1 MPTMR
6 IQEFLDEK
14 EREHYEQEYGG
25 PELDGKYEFSFHTD
39 DSFEPI
45 VDGPAIKPPK
55 PDCVPSLNLEG
66 LPGYET
72 SSDEGEEEDE
82 GQEQASEYLSQQLPD
97 DDGHPPFHYQDSMK
111 YIQDFYDKQ

>member
-14 EREHYEQEYGG
+14 EREHYEKEYGG
-25 PELDGKYEFSFHTD
+25 PEIDDKYEFSFHTD

-45 VDGPAIKPPK
+45 ADGPALKPPK
-55 PDCVPSLNLEG
+55 PDCVPCLDLEG

-72 SSDEGEEEDE
+72 SSDEAEEEEE
-82 GQEQASEYLSQQLPD
+82 GQD
-97 DDGHPPFHYQDSMK
+97 
-111 YIQDFYDKQ
+111 